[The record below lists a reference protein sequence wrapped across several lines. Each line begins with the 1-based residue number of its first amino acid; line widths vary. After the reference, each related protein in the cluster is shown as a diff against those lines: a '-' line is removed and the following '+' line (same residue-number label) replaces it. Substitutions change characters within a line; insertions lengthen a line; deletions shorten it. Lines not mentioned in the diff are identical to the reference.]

1 MGRRKQKK
9 YEKELRDRR
18 AAEKK
23 VNKQEERKAAEKER
37 QAAEKERRA
46 NLTPEQRKSENTT
59 DAKMAMGCLTVV
71 LVLVVII
78 VVACQPG
85 SGDDEDEDTGSSSFS
100 DYSYDSSDDDYSY
113 SDETVSSA
121 DAEHW
126 LKNQLGISEFSEIL
140 ASDPTLWGGY
150 INGIEVDG
158 SMMHV
163 RLQVDHDEDQEM
175 ADRAARAIA
184 NLARMTSDSTVDGL
198 SWVIIE
204 DGAGRHMAQESI

>member
-18 AAEKK
+18 AAEEK

-37 QAAEKERRA
+37 RASLTEKER
-46 NLTPEQRKSENTT
+46 TT
-59 DAKMAMGCLTVV
+59 EDNNNALWGFV
-71 LVLVVII
+71 LIAVIAI
-78 VVACQPG
+78 VVFVSCQ
-85 SGDDEDEDTGSSSFS
+85 SSDDSDDSSSS
-100 DYSYDSSDDDYSY
+100 PAAEETYTYEDDDYSY
-113 SDETVSSA
+113 SDDTVSSA
-121 DAEHW
+121 DAEQW
-126 LKNQLGISEFSEIL
+126 LKGQLGVSEFSEIL

-163 RLQVDHDEDQEM
+163 RLQVDHDADQVM
-175 ADRAARAIA
+175 ADRAAHAIA

-204 DGAGRHMAQESI
+204 DGSGRNMAQESV

>member
-18 AAEKK
+18 AAEDK

-46 NLTPEQRKSENTT
+46 SLTPEQRASENTT
-59 DAKMAMGCLTVV
+59 DAKMAMGCFVIV
-71 LVLVVII
+71 LILVVI
-78 VVACQPG
+78 VAVACQAMG
-85 SGDDEDEDTGSSSFS
+85 GDDEDDDTGSSSS

-113 SDETVSSA
+113 SDDTVSSA
-121 DAEHW
+121 DAEQW
-126 LKNQLGISEFSEIL
+126 LKSQLGVSEFSEIL

-163 RLQVDHDEDQEM
+163 RLQVDHDADQEM
-175 ADRAARAIA
+175 ADRAAHAIA

-204 DGAGRHMAQESI
+204 DGTGRNMAQESV

>member
-1 MGRRKQKK
+1 MGRCKQKK

-18 AAEKK
+18 AAEEK

-37 QAAEKERRA
+37 RASLTEKER
-46 NLTPEQRKSENTT
+46 TT
-59 DAKMAMGCLTVV
+59 EDNNNALWGFV
-71 LVLVVII
+71 LIAVIAI
-78 VVACQPG
+78 VVFVSCQ
-85 SGDDEDEDTGSSSFS
+85 
-100 DYSYDSSDDDYSY
+100 SSDDSNDSSSSPAAEETYTYEDDDDSY
-113 SDETVSSA
+113 SDDTVSSA
-121 DAEHW
+121 DAEQW
-126 LKNQLGISEFSEIL
+126 LKGQLGVSEFSEIL

-163 RLQVDHDEDQEM
+163 RLQVDHDADQEM
-175 ADRAARAIA
+175 ADRAAHAIA

-204 DGAGRHMAQESI
+204 DGTGRNMAQESV